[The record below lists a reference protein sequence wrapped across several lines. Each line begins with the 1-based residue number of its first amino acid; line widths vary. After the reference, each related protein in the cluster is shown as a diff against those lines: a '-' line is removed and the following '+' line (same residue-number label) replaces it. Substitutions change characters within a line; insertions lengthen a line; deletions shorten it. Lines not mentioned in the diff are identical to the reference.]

1 MSPDVDVSK
10 NRFVINISVATASKE
25 ENVRL
30 VLEDVS
36 GGGRGVKV
44 QWGGRSSTV
53 GVDGGLQ
60 WGVETELGVHLRSW
74 K

>member
-10 NRFVINISVATASKE
+10 NRFIINISVATASKE

-36 GGGRGVKV
+36 GGEKEGCSGRGK
-44 QWGGRSSTV
+44 GDKSA
-53 GVDGGLQ
+53 
-60 WGVETELGVHLRSW
+60 VER
-74 K
+74 

>member
-10 NRFVINISVATASKE
+10 NRFIINISVSTASKE

-36 GGGRGVKV
+36 VEEKEGCSGEVGAVLWGQMEGCSGV
-44 QWGGRSSTV
+44 WR
-53 GVDGGLQ
+53 
-60 WGVETELGVHLRSW
+60 HN
-74 K
+74 